1 MKVYSY
7 ESNIINVSNGK
18 NIVVLA
24 PNKKEALKF
33 AKNHEG
39 LKIGERKNGKGK
51 DAPYSIDDFMN
62 IQSNL
67 LDNLLKNSEV
77 RIEKWNIIEDKEYEF

>member
-7 ESNIINVSNGK
+7 ESNIFNVSNEK
-18 NIVVLA
+18 NIVILA

-39 LKIGERKNGKGK
+39 LKIGERVKGK
-51 DAPYSIDDFMN
+51 SNDIPYSIDDYMN
-62 IQSNL
+62 TQSNI
-67 LDNLLKNSEV
+67 LDNLIRIGKV
-77 RIEKWNIIEDKEYEF
+77 RIEK

>member
-7 ESNIINVSNGK
+7 ESNIINVNGR

-24 PNKKEALKF
+24 PNKREALKF

-39 LKIGERKNGKGK
+39 LKIGEKRLPVGFHYANLNNEMIRTPRNYFVNFGPLK
-51 DAPYSIDDFMN
+51 IN
-62 IQSNL
+62 IH
-67 LDNLLKNSEV
+67 
-77 RIEKWNIIEDKEYEF
+77 

>member
-7 ESNIINVSNGK
+7 ESNIINVINGK
-18 NIVVLA
+18 SVVILA

-39 LKIGERKNGKGK
+39 LKIGERVKGK
-51 DAPYSIDDFMN
+51 SSDISYSIDDYMN
-62 IQSNL
+62 TQSNL
-67 LDNLLKNSEV
+67 LDDLIKDDKV
-77 RIEKWNIIEDKEYEF
+77 RIEK

>member
-7 ESNIINVSNGK
+7 ESNIFNVSNGR

-39 LKIGERKNGKGK
+39 LKIGERVKGKGK
-51 DAPYSIDDFMN
+51 DVPYSIDDYMN
-62 IQSNL
+62 TQSNL
-67 LDNLLKNSEV
+67 LDNLLKNGKV
-77 RIEKWNIIEDKEYEF
+77 RIEK

>member
-7 ESNIINVSNGK
+7 ESNIINVINSK

-33 AKNHEG
+33 AKNNEG
-39 LKIGERKNGKGK
+39 LKIGERVKGKGK
-51 DAPYSIDDFMN
+51 DVPYSIDDYMN
-62 IQSNL
+62 TQSNL
-67 LDNLLKNSEV
+67 LDNLLRKGKV
-77 RIEKWNIIEDKEYEF
+77 RIEK

>member
-7 ESNIINVSNGK
+7 ESNIINIINGRG
-18 NIVVLA
+18 VVILA

-39 LKIGERKNGKGK
+39 LKIGERLKGKGK
-51 DAPYSIDDFMN
+51 DVPYSIDDYMN
-62 IQSNL
+62 TQSNI
-67 LDNLLKNSEV
+67 LDKLLKEGKV
-77 RIEKWNIIEDKEYEF
+77 RIEKWN

>member
-18 NIVVLA
+18 SVVVLA

-39 LKIGERKNGKGK
+39 LKIGERVKGK
-51 DAPYSIDDFMN
+51 SNDIPYSIDDCMN
-62 IQSNL
+62 TQSKILNDL
-67 LDNLLKNSEV
+67 IKNDKV
-77 RIEKWNIIEDKEYEF
+77 RIEK

>member
-18 NIVVLA
+18 SVVVLA

-39 LKIGERKNGKGK
+39 LKIGERVKGK
-51 DAPYSIDDFMN
+51 LDYISYSIDDFMN
-62 IQSNL
+62 TQSNL
-67 LDNLLKNSEV
+67 LDGLLKNDEV
-77 RIEKWNIIEDKEYEF
+77 RIEKWN

>member
-24 PNKKEALKF
+24 PNKKEALNF

-39 LKIGERKNGKGK
+39 LKIGERVKGKGEGK
-51 DAPYSIDDFMN
+51 DVPYSIDDFMN
-62 IQSNL
+62 TQSNL
-67 LDNLLKNSEV
+67 LDNLIRVGKV
-77 RIEKWNIIEDKEYEF
+77 RIEKWD

>member
-39 LKIGERKNGKGK
+39 LKIGERVKGK
-51 DAPYSIDDFMN
+51 SNDISCSIDDFMN
-62 IQSNL
+62 TQSNL
-67 LDNLLKNSEV
+67 LDGLLKNNEV
-77 RIEKWNIIEDKEYEF
+77 RIEK

>member
-7 ESNIINVSNGK
+7 ESNIFNVSNGR

-39 LKIGERKNGKGK
+39 LKIGERVKSKSN
-51 DAPYSIDDFMN
+51 DIPYSIDDYMN
-62 IQSNL
+62 TQSNL
-67 LDNLLKNSEV
+67 LDDLLRDGKV
-77 RIEKWNIIEDKEYEF
+77 RIEK

>member
-7 ESNIINVSNGK
+7 ESNIICVSNGK

-39 LKIGERKNGKGK
+39 LKIGERVKGK
-51 DAPYSIDDFMN
+51 SNDIPYSIDDYMN
-62 IQSNL
+62 TQSNL
-67 LDNLLKNSEV
+67 LDSLIKNGEV
-77 RIEKWNIIEDKEYEF
+77 RIEG

>member
-24 PNKKEALKF
+24 PNKREALKF

-39 LKIGERKNGKGK
+39 LKIGERLKGKGK
-51 DAPYSIDDFMN
+51 DVPYSIDDYMN
-62 IQSNL
+62 TQSNL
-67 LDNLLKNSEV
+67 LEDLLREGIV
-77 RIEKWNIIEDKEYEF
+77 RIEKWN

>member
-18 NIVVLA
+18 NIVMLA
-24 PNKKEALKF
+24 PNKREALKF

-39 LKIGERKNGKGK
+39 LKIGERVKGK
-51 DAPYSIDDFMN
+51 LDYISYSIDDFMN
-62 IQSNL
+62 TQSNL
-67 LDNLLKNSEV
+67 LDGLLKNGEV
-77 RIEKWNIIEDKEYEF
+77 RIEKWN

>member
-7 ESNIINVSNGK
+7 ESNIIRVSNGR

-24 PNKKEALKF
+24 PNKREALKF

-39 LKIGERKNGKGK
+39 LKIGERVKGKGK
-51 DAPYSIDDFMN
+51 DVSYSIDDYMN

-67 LDNLLKNSEV
+67 LDDLIKNDKV
-77 RIEKWNIIEDKEYEF
+77 RIEK

>member
-7 ESNIINVSNGK
+7 ESNIINVSNGRS
-18 NIVVLA
+18 IVVLA
-24 PNKKEALKF
+24 PNKREALKL

-39 LKIGERKNGKGK
+39 LKIGERLKGKGK
-51 DAPYSIDDFMN
+51 DVPYSIDDYMN

-67 LDNLLKNSEV
+67 LDDRLKDGKV
-77 RIEKWNIIEDKEYEF
+77 RIEK

>member
-39 LKIGERKNGKGK
+39 LKIGERVKGKGKGK
-51 DAPYSIDDFMN
+51 DVPYSIDDFMN
-62 IQSNL
+62 TQSNL
-67 LDNLLKNSEV
+67 LDGLIKDGKV
-77 RIEKWNIIEDKEYEF
+77 RIEKWILV

>member
-7 ESNIINVSNGK
+7 ESNIKNVSNGR

-24 PNKKEALKF
+24 PNKREALKF
-33 AKNHEG
+33 AKNYEG
-39 LKIGERKNGKGK
+39 LKIGERLKGNGK
-51 DAPYSIDDFMN
+51 DVPYTIDDYMN

-67 LDNLLKNSEV
+67 LDKLLREGKMG
-77 RIEKWNIIEDKEYEF
+77 IEK